1 MFFYLREIH
10 PICFFFT
17 YAGNLPDIY
26 KPDLP
31 IGFPVATPLATI
43 LGFSR
48 HVAQRGGR
56 EDLFGLVLQSLG
68 GFSGLM
74 PVKLP

>member
-1 MFFYLREIH
+1 MCRVVLWSHGERW
-10 PICFFFT
+10 
-17 YAGNLPDIY
+17 
-26 KPDLP
+26 
-31 IGFPVATPLATI
+31 ATI